1 MDGINS
7 VPISGINSSILKNDV
22 SAHDIANI
30 NTDGFQES
38 QAIQTEKATGGTQ
51 ISAIRKV
58 DTYEGGMSNT
68 NLAEEMVEQSTNKN
82 TLAANVNVLK
92 TQDEMNQTVI
102 DLLA

>member
-7 VPISGINSSILKNDV
+7 IPKSGIDASILKNDV
-22 SAHDIANI
+22 SAHDVANV

-38 QAIQTEKATGGTQ
+38 QALQTEKSTGGTQ

-68 NLAEEMVEQSTNKN
+68 NIADEMVEQSTNKN
-82 TLAANVNVLK
+82 TLAANINVLK
-92 TQDEMNQTVI
+92 TQDEMNKTVI
-102 DLLA
+102 DLFG

>member
-7 VPISGINSSILKNDV
+7 IPISGIDASILKNDV
-22 SAHDIANI
+22 SAHDIANV
-30 NTDGFQES
+30 NTEGFQQS
-38 QAIQTEKATGGTQ
+38 QAIQTEKYTGGTQ
-51 ISAIRKV
+51 ISEIRKV

-68 NLAEEMVEQSTNKN
+68 DIAEEMVEQSNNKN

-92 TQDEMNQTVI
+92 TQDEMNKTVI